1 MKFYANLVTF
11 VTKKG
16 GRGSGVFEGFGNR
29 KDTYQRGGEG
39 VKEFWF
45 WFTGL
50 EHEWNSAL
58 ETGGK
63 KVALKLNLVFSKE
76 LTDNVCRQ

>member
-1 MKFYANLVTF
+1 MVTEKIH
-11 VTKKG
+11 TK
-16 GRGSGVFEGFGNR
+16 E
-29 KDTYQRGGEG
+29 GGEG

-76 LTDNVCRQ
+76 LTDNICRE